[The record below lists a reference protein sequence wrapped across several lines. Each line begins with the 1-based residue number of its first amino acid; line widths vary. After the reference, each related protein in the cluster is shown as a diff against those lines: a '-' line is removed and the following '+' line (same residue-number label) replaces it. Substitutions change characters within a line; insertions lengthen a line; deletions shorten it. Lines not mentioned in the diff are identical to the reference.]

1 MVRLKMAKKKQI
13 ELTIEEKLQNALVPK
28 EEQPY
33 KIPNNWCW
41 VRLGNITQIKGG
53 KRIPKG
59 TSLLKENTGYK
70 YIRVTDMKNGTVLN
84 DDIHYISKDI
94 YNKISNYTISKN
106 DIYITCAGTIGRVGI
121 IPVEFDGANLTENA
135 DKIIIKHIN
144 KNLLVKVL
152 SSYIVQKQIQE
163 VITTGCQPK
172 LAIKKIEQL
181 KIPLPPINE
190 QQRIVERIESL
201 FVKLDRAKELIEN
214 TLAQFEQ
221 NKMAILHKA
230 FIGELTAKWRKE
242 NNIDLSSW
250 ENGILMDFCKIN
262 PKKIN
267 TKEFDDDMIVSF
279 IPMPCV
285 SDIWGKIVKKELRKL
300 GEVKKGYTNFFE
312 GDVLFAK
319 ITPCMENGKSAIVD
333 KLEND
338 IGFGSTEFYV
348 LRCDENK
355 LNNKYLHYFV
365 RQKTFRDEAKGE
377 MTGAVGQQRVPK
389 TFLENYKMKVPTIK
403 EQQEIVNILDNLLA
417 KYNKIK
423 NLEQQLEKI
432 ELLKKAILAKAFR
445 GELGTNNPDEES
457 AENLLK
463 EILAEK

>member
-1 MVRLKMAKKKQI
+1 MAKKKQI
-13 ELTIEEKLQNALVPK
+13 ELSIEEKLQNALVPK

-190 QQRIVERIESL
+190 QQRIVERIKSL
-201 FVKLDRAKELIEN
+201 FAKLDRAKELIEN

-230 FIGELTAKWRKE
+230 FTGELTAKWRKE

-250 ENGILMDFCKIN
+250 QEKTIDELCTSLKYGTSKKSNPEGSVVVLRMGNLQNGEIDWSNLMYTDDKDDIEKYLL
-262 PKKIN
+262 KK
-267 TKEFDDDMIVSF
+267 
-279 IPMPCV
+279 
-285 SDIWGKIVKKELRKL
+285 
-300 GEVKKGYTNFFE
+300 
-312 GDVLFAK
+312 GDVLFNRTNSPELVGKTSIYRGEYPAIYAGYLIKLDYGKDIIGEYLNYIMNSTKAK
-319 ITPCMENGKSAIVD
+319 HYCYTVKTDGVSQSNINAK
-333 KLEND
+333 K
-338 IGFGSTEFYV
+338 IGAFEI
-348 LRCDENK
+348 
-355 LNNKYLHYFV
+355 
-365 RQKTFRDEAKGE
+365 
-377 MTGAVGQQRVPK
+377 P
-389 TFLENYKMKVPTIK
+389 VPTIE
-403 EQQEIVNILDNLLA
+403 EQQEIVNILDKLLA

>member
-1 MVRLKMAKKKQI
+1 MAKKKQI

-41 VRLGNITQIKGG
+41 TYFKDIFYIENGYAFKKIDYKKEGIPLVRISNIENGIVNINECIYVNKLEKNEEKYVIEKGDLLIALSGATTGKNGVYYLDEIAYLNQRIGNIKIKN
-53 KRIPKG
+53 
-59 TSLLKENTGYK
+59 KEK
-70 YIRVTDMKNGTVLN
+70 VLN
-84 DDIHYISKDI
+84 EYRNYYIALKNEDILNLAYGGAQPNISPKVI
-94 YNKISNYTISKN
+94 EFIS
-106 DIYITCAGTIGRVGI
+106 
-121 IPVEFDGANLTENA
+121 
-135 DKIIIKHIN
+135 
-144 KNLLVKVL
+144 
-152 SSYIVQKQIQE
+152 
-163 VITTGCQPK
+163 
-172 LAIKKIEQL
+172 
-181 KIPLPPINE
+181 IPLPPIKE
-190 QQRIVERIESL
+190 QQRIVNRIESL

-230 FIGELTAKWRKE
+230 FTGELTVKWRKE

-300 GEVKKGYTNFFE
+300 GEVKKGYTNFCE

-403 EQQEIVNILDNLLA
+403 EQQEIVNILDKLLA